1 MKLNVVIIYL
11 LRYHLYCINNTV
23 LAILTILLDCMFS
36 YEIEFFSIENYFIVG
51 KEVTFISGH
60 LNVIIKFEL

>member
-1 MKLNVVIIYL
+1 M
-11 LRYHLYCINNTV
+11 YHQYCINNTV